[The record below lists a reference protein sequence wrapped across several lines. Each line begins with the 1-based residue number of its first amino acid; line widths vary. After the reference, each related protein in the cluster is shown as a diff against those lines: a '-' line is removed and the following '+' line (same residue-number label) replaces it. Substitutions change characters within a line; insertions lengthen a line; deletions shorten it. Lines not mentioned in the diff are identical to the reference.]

1 MGSSP
6 PRYPKPTVPGQ
17 WPCSVHP
24 VPVYPRGT
32 FSDAQDKI
40 SELCFSDL
48 KSTINFRQRLS
59 DASLGLCTLSATI
72 FQSHDSGLLS
82 LPHPVVV
89 TVVSQGPT
97 PCLPGSSK

>member
-48 KSTINFRQRLS
+48 KSTINF
-59 DASLGLCTLSATI
+59 
-72 FQSHDSGLLS
+72 
-82 LPHPVVV
+82 
-89 TVVSQGPT
+89 
-97 PCLPGSSK
+97 